1 MKRGCRVS
9 DLGFLVAPLVAAAA
23 LLWAF
28 FTFRRVRAQ
37 PAGPPQLKA
46 VSDAIAEGAAAFLA
60 RAYRAVAV
68 VVALLAAAVFALGA
82 AGHGL
87 LPPATALTFLAG
99 AACSLLAGYAGMRAA
114 VVANVRTAAA
124 ATTGLGP
131 ALRVAFAGGS
141 VMGLAVPGLGLL
153 GVSACTLLLGNP
165 ADPTSLV
172 AVNGFALGAS
182 SVALFARVAGG
193 IYTKGADVG
202 ADLVGKVEAGLPED
216 DARNPAVIAD
226 NVGDNVGDVAG
237 MGADLFESFVGSLIA
252 ALAIGAMV
260 KPLGT
265 AALAIP
271 FWLFA
276 AGLLASLCA
285 GALVRPGKPRDPG
298 GPLRRASL
306 AAEALFLAAAYA
318 ITVLGYHQIRLFGAV
333 ACGLGVA
340 VAIGLVTEH
349 YTAAGRRP
357 VAGITEAS
365 QTGAATLLIAG
376 LAVGMTSTAWPAL
389 TIALGMLG
397 AYEFAGLYG
406 VALAAVGMLATTATT
421 LTVDAYGP
429 IADNAGGIAE
439 MAHLP
444 PEVRARTDALDAA
457 GNTTAAIGKGVAV
470 GSAALTALAL
480 FAAYAAE
487 AHIVQVD
494 LLAPRVI
501 AGLLLGGMLPYL
513 FSAMAMRAVGR
524 AAGRMVAEVRRQF
537 RDIPGL
543 LQGTARP
550 DYARCVDISTAAALA
565 EMRAPGAL
573 AVALPLLVGFLLGR
587 EALAGLLA
595 GSLVTGVLLAI
606 QMANAGG
613 AMDNAKKA
621 IEAGALGGRGTPAH
635 AAAVVGDTVGDP
647 FKDTA
652 GPALNILVK
661 LMAIVALVFA
671 PLFR

>member
-1 MKRGCRVS
+1 MS
-9 DLGFLVAPLVAAAA
+9 EAAFAVAPVAAVVALIWAYAA
-23 LLWAF
+23 FA
-28 FTFRRVRAQ
+28 RVRAA
-37 PAGPPQLKA
+37 PAGSPEMQ
-46 VSDAIAEGAAAFLA
+46 AIASAIAQGAAAFLR
-60 RAYRAVAV
+60 RAYRAVAIFV
-68 VVALLAAAVFALGA
+68 LVLAAVIVALASS
-82 AGHGL
+82 GHGL
-87 LPPATALTFLAG
+87 LPRATAITFLAG

-114 VVANVRTAAA
+114 VTANVRTAEAA
-124 ATTGLGP
+124 RKGLGES
-131 ALRVAFAGGS
+131 LRLAFAGGS
-141 VMGLAVPGLGLL
+141 VMGFTVTGLGLL
-153 GVSACTLLLGNP
+153 GVSVCVLVF
-165 ADPTSLV
+165 ADPTQPGSLA

-202 ADLVGKVEAGLPED
+202 ADLVGKIEAGIPED
-216 DARNPAVIAD
+216 DPRNPAVIAD

-252 ALAIGAMV
+252 ALAIGALV

-265 AALAIP
+265 SALAIP
-271 FWLFA
+271 LWLCV
-276 AGLLASLCA
+276 AGLLACICA
-285 GALVRPGKPRDPG
+285 GALMRPGNRRDPG
-298 GPLRRASL
+298 ALLRMATI
-306 AAEALFLAAAYA
+306 AAEGLFLVAAFG
-318 ITVLGYHQIRLFGAV
+318 ITVLGYHQPRLFGAV

-340 VAIGLVTEH
+340 VAIGLLTEH
-349 YTAAGRRP
+349 YTSARGRP
-357 VAGITEAS
+357 VAGIAEAS

-376 LAVGMTSTAWPAL
+376 LAVGMVSTAWPAL
-389 TIALGMLG
+389 TVALGMLG
-397 AYEFAGLYG
+397 AYECAGLYG
-406 VALAAVGMLATTATT
+406 VALAAVGMLATTAMT

-444 PEVRARTDALDAA
+444 PEVRERTDALDSA

-524 AAGRMVAEVRRQF
+524 AAGRMVAEVRRKF
-537 RDIPGL
+537 REIPGL
-543 LQGTARP
+543 LQGTGKP

-573 AVALPLLVGFLLGR
+573 AVALPLIVGFVLGR

-606 QMANAGG
+606 QMANSGG

-621 IEAGALGGRGTPAH
+621 IEAGAYGGKGTPAH
-635 AAAVVGDTVGDP
+635 AAAVIGDTVGDP

>member
-1 MKRGCRVS
+1 MPE
-9 DLGFLVAPLVAAAA
+9 LGFAAAPLVAVAA
-23 LLWAF
+23 LLWAYRAF
-28 FTFRRVRAQ
+28 ARVRAA
-37 PAGPPQLKA
+37 PAGSPEMAA
-46 VSDAIAEGAAAFLA
+46 VADAIAQGAAAFLR

-68 VVALLAAAVFALGA
+68 FAVALAAVIVLLAAS
-82 AGHGL
+82 GHGL
-87 LPPATALTFLAG
+87 LPGATAVTFLGG

-114 VVANVRTAAA
+114 VTANVRTANAARRDLAA
-124 ATTGLGP
+124 AL
-131 ALRVAFAGGS
+131 AVAFSGGS
-141 VMGLAVPGLGLL
+141 VMGFAVTGLGLFGVSL
-153 GVSACTLLLGNP
+153 GVLALAGRGQPQGL
-165 ADPTSLV
+165 A

-202 ADLVGKVEAGLPED
+202 ADLVGKLEAGIPED

-252 ALAIGAMV
+252 ALAIGSLV
-260 KPLGT
+260 KPLGV

-271 FWLFA
+271 LWLAA
-276 AGLLASLCA
+276 AGLLACICA
-285 GALVRPGKPRDPG
+285 GALARPGPARDPG
-298 GPLRRASL
+298 APLRRATL
-306 AAEALFLAAAYA
+306 AAEALFLAAAFA
-318 ITVLGYHQIRLFGAV
+318 ITVLGYHQVRLFGAV
-333 ACGLGVA
+333 ACGLAVA
-340 VAIGLVTEH
+340 VAIGLLTEH

-357 VAGITEAS
+357 VAGIAEAS
-365 QTGAATLLIAG
+365 QSGAATLLIAG
-376 LAVGMTSTAWPAL
+376 LAVGMASTAWPAL
-389 TIALGMLG
+389 AVALGMLG
-397 AYEFAGLYG
+397 AYECAGLYG
-406 VALAAVGMLATTATT
+406 VALAAVGMLATTAMT

-444 PEVRARTDALDAA
+444 PEVRVRTDALDAA

-487 AHIVQVD
+487 ARILQVD
-494 LLAPRVI
+494 LLSPRVI

-537 RDIPGL
+537 REVPGL
-543 LQGTARP
+543 LAGTARP

-565 EMRAPGAL
+565 EMRGPGAL
-573 AVALPLLVGFLLGR
+573 AVALPLLVGFVLGR

-595 GSLVTGVLLAI
+595 GALVTGVLLAI

-613 AMDNAKKA
+613 ALDNAKKA
-621 IEAGALGGRGTPAH
+621 IEAGAYGGRGTPAH

>member
-1 MKRGCRVS
+1 LS
-9 DLGFLVAPLVAAAA
+9 DAGFAIAPLVAVAA
-23 LLWAF
+23 LLWAYSAF
-28 FTFRRVRAQ
+28 ARVRAA
-37 PAGPPQLKA
+37 PAGSPEMRA
-46 VSDAIAEGAAAFLA
+46 ISDAIAEGAAAFLR
-60 RAYRAVAV
+60 RAYRAVAYF
-68 VVALLAAAVFALGA
+68 VAFLFAVILLLAAS
-82 AGHGL
+82 GHGL
-87 LPPATALTFLAG
+87 LPAATAVTFVFG
-99 AACSLLAGYAGMRAA
+99 AACSLASGYAGMRAA
-114 VVANVRTAAA
+114 VTANVRTAEAA
-124 ATTGLGP
+124 RGGLGP

-141 VMGLAVPGLGLL
+141 VMGFAVTGLALL
-153 GVSACTLLLGNP
+153 GVSACVLVLADP
-165 ADPTSLV
+165 ADPASLA

-182 SVALFARVAGG
+182 SVALFARGAGG
-193 IYTKGADVG
+193 IFTKGADVG
-202 ADLVGKVEAGLPED
+202 ADLVGKIEAGIPED

-252 ALAIGAMV
+252 ALAIGALV
-260 KPLGT
+260 KPLGS

-271 FWLFA
+271 FWLCA
-276 AGLLASLCA
+276 AGLLACMCA
-285 GALVRPGKPRDPG
+285 GALARPGGTRDPG
-298 GPLRRASL
+298 APLRRASL
-306 AAEALFLAAAYA
+306 LAEALFLAAAFA

-333 ACGLGVA
+333 ACGLA
-340 VAIGLVTEH
+340 VVIAIGLLTEH

-357 VAGITEAS
+357 VAGIAEAS

-376 LAVGMTSTAWPAL
+376 LAVGMVSTAWPAL
-389 TIALGMLG
+389 TVALGMLG
-397 AYEFAGLYG
+397 AYEMGGLYG
-406 VALAAVGMLATTATT
+406 VALAAVGMLATTAMT

-444 PEVRARTDALDAA
+444 PQVRASTDALDAA

-494 LLAPRVI
+494 LLTPRVI

-537 RDIPGL
+537 REIPGL
-543 LQGTARP
+543 LQGTGKP
-550 DYARCVDISTAAALA
+550 NYARCVDISTAAALA
-565 EMRAPGAL
+565 EMRVPGAL
-573 AVALPLLVGFLLGR
+573 AVALPLAVGFTLGR

-606 QMANAGG
+606 QMANSGG

-621 IEAGALGGRGTPAH
+621 IEAGAYGGKGTSAH